1 MPRQQRGR
9 SDSSRLQSKT
19 TVSTSPFICTA
30 SSFFLFVC
38 ICHPILLFVQRI
50 MVSSKDVEIFREDAR
65 LRGKKLSAAEREEL
79 LKPYLPEPSSE
90 MKTKSKTKSKAKQ
103 KPRHTPIRSF
113 LKQQIHRLVYVVIHL
128 CLGFYI
134 RISQTFAAVTDR
146 VLAVTYYHHRSPE
159 LIARDVK
166 GLSRM
171 PEHLSVLLK
180 LRKREEDALQT
191 LMDETAELAAWTACA
206 GIPVLSV
213 YERTGRPSNSLDI
226 RWEC

>member
-1 MPRQQRGR
+1 
-9 SDSSRLQSKT
+9 
-19 TVSTSPFICTA
+19 
-30 SSFFLFVC
+30 
-38 ICHPILLFVQRI
+38 
-50 MVSSKDVEIFREDAR
+50 MVSSKDAEIFREDAR
-65 LRGKKLSAAEREEL
+65 LRGTKLTAAEREKL
-79 LKPYLPEPSSE
+79 LKPYLPEPPSPE
-90 MKTKSKTKSKAKQ
+90 MSKTSQKTKSKSKQ
-103 KPRHTPIRSF
+103 KIKSTPIRTF
-113 LKQQIHRLVYVVIHL
+113 LKQQLHRLIYVIIHL

-134 RISQTFAAVTDR
+134 RISQTIAAVTDR

-191 LMDETAELAAWTACA
+191 LMDETAELAAWTTCA

-213 YERTGRPSNSLDI
+213 YERTGTSPSVLSLS
-226 RWEC
+226 

>member
-1 MPRQQRGR
+1 
-9 SDSSRLQSKT
+9 
-19 TVSTSPFICTA
+19 
-30 SSFFLFVC
+30 
-38 ICHPILLFVQRI
+38 
-50 MVSSKDVEIFREDAR
+50 MVSSKDAEIFREDAR
-65 LRGKKLSAAEREEL
+65 LRGKKLSAAEREKL
-79 LKPYLPEPSSE
+79 LKPYLPEPPSPDMKSKSSQ
-90 MKTKSKTKSKAKQ
+90 KKSKTKQ
-103 KPRHTPIRSF
+103 KPKSTPIRTF
-113 LKQQIHRLVYVVIHL
+113 LRQQIHRLIYVFIHI

-134 RISQTFAAVTDR
+134 RISQTIAAVTDR

-191 LMDETAELAAWTACA
+191 LMDETAELAAWTTCA

-213 YERTGRPSNSLDI
+213 YERTGTYFSVFLWYEI
-226 RWEC
+226 KAE